1 MKKKIFTKDNLIF
14 FLILNLGLIFTAVG
28 ISIFKNAK
36 SLRIWRYIRF
46 VHYPVYP
53 VSEVEC
59 RRIHVDRQRSAG
71 CTRIFL
77 SGNPFY
83 GLDYLFLLCPVFL
96 CKCL

>member
-28 ISIFKNAK
+28 ISIFKTPNHFAFGGTSGLSIILSTLFPK
-36 SLRIWRYIRF
+36 WN
-46 VHYPVYP
+46 VGA
-53 VSEVEC
+53 
-59 RRIHVDRQRSAG
+59 IHVDRQRSAG